1 MEVVRC
7 REDGPATPPLSK
19 VVVVEQILLF
29 KGHFDLK
36 IGPICLR
43 KMTKIHEIVKLELK
57 S

>member
-1 MEVVRC
+1 MSGRW
-7 REDGPATPPLSK
+7 RRHPPLSK

-43 KMTKIHEIVKLELK
+43 KMTKIHEIIKLELK

>member
-1 MEVVRC
+1 MSGRW
-7 REDGPATPPLSK
+7 RRHPPPLSK

-29 KGHFDLK
+29 QGHFDLK

-43 KMTKIHEIVKLELK
+43 KMTKIHEIIKLELK